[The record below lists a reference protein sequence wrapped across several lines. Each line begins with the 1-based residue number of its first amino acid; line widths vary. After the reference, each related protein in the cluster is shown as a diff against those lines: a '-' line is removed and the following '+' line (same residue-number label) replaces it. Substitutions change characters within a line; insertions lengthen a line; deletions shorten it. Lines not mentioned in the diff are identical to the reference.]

1 MLRVRASARQAKAGG
16 GGHKDDTGRGL
27 GKATRKRTCKWI
39 FGGNE
44 AWAKM
49 SERPM
54 NASSPWRGQRRLL
67 WDKKQERHPLL
78 FGSPAHVAAL
88 IRMTFFAPTT
98 PTERERAKQRSPAHV
113 AATFQQRPHINTT
126 DLILEMARKE
136 KSERKKGG
144 RKGRGSYKRQ
154 RKSCAATWNSRRPPP
169 SGFTFGRR
177 FIAHFFTSPW
187 LAWLATS
194 PQTSGASPLIIHSYF
209 QSQSVSARAG

>member
-1 MLRVRASARQAKAGG
+1 MKHGPKCQNDQRMPLHHGAFMGQEAGETPSTLWVPRPCG
-16 GGHKDDTGRGL
+16 CTHTDD
-27 GKATRKRTCKWI
+27 
-39 FGGNE
+39 
-44 AWAKM
+44 
-49 SERPM
+49 
-54 NASSPWRGQRRLL
+54 
-67 WDKKQERHPLL
+67 
-78 FGSPAHVAAL
+78 
-88 IRMTFFAPTT
+88 FFCTHHSHR
-98 PTERERAKQRSPAHV
+98 ERERAKQRSPAHV

-154 RKSCAATWNSRRPPP
+154 RKSCAATWNSRRRRPPP

-187 LAWLATS
+187 LAWLARH